1 MGLFD
6 LPAPLY
12 SAIDDLIDFVP
23 PLPRLLL
30 WAVFSGGVSMLF
42 YWLCSRQDKVAAARD
57 RALHARRELNAYEG
71 HEFGE
76 MWPLA
81 AESLRASMSHF
92 GVVLGPALL
101 GSLPAL
107 TLIVWVSNQFGYQL
121 PKAGEPLAML
131 PQPAVALNQQSLW
144 DSAFVAQ
151 YPAVDNAAEIR
162 TADGELLLTL
172 PLSAPVP
179 IIHKKL
185 WWNSLIG
192 NGAGYLD
199 DDASVDEI
207 RFWLQRQRFINAGP
221 GWMRGW
227 EATYFLVLIISSLL
241 IKRIFRIA

>member
-6 LPAPLY
+6 LPSPLY
-12 SAIDDLIDFVP
+12 STIDNLLGFLP
-23 PLPRLLL
+23 PLPRLLI

-57 RALHARRELNAYEG
+57 RALRARADLNAYEG

-81 AESLRASMSHF
+81 AESLKASLAHF

-107 TLIVWVSNQFGYQL
+107 TLIVWVSNNFGYSL
-121 PKAGEPLAML
+121 PKPGEPLAML
-131 PQPAVALNQQSLW
+131 PQPAITLNQQSLW
-144 DSAFVAQ
+144 DSAFVAR
-151 YPAVDNAAEIR
+151 YPADDTAAEIR

-172 PLSAPVP
+172 PLAAPVP
-179 IIHKKL
+179 IVHKKL

-199 DDASVDEI
+199 DDAAVDEI
-207 RFWLQRQRFINAGP
+207 RFWLQRQTFLNVGP
-221 GWMRGW
+221 AWMRGW
-227 EATYFLVLIISSLL
+227 ELTYFFLLVVSSLV
-241 IKRIFRIA
+241 IKRVFRIA